1 MDYFILLSVSG
12 IAMGVIYGLIGM
24 GYALIFKATS
34 VVNFA
39 QGEVMM
45 LISYMAFSIASS
57 WTLPFWGLLMVCV
70 ALSAVVGLMIERVFI
85 RPMLGQD
92 VFSTVMVTIGL
103 AVMIRA
109 VVVMIWGADPMV
121 LPTDF
126 GDSGVE
132 FGLVFLY
139 TSQLYAIG
147 LLALCVIGM
156 WVFLRFSRMGVAMR
170 ATAARETTALLMG
183 INVTR
188 VYALA
193 WAIAAVIAGIAGVLL
208 GTIYGL
214 GPDMWTQGLRAFPAV
229 ILGGLDSVFGAA
241 ISGILIGLLENL
253 SEGYIGQGLKE
264 ISGFLVI
271 LVVLM
276 IRPYGLFGTPEIKRV

>member
-1 MDYFILLSVSG
+1 MLLCVSG
-12 IAMGVIYGLIGM
+12 VTIGVIYGLIGM

-45 LISYMAFSIASS
+45 LISYMAFSVASS
-57 WTLPFWGLLMVCV
+57 WALPFWGLLVVCV
-70 ALSAVVGLMIERVFI
+70 AMSAVVGLVIERVFI
-85 RPMLGQD
+85 RPMLGRD

-109 VVVMIWGADPMV
+109 LVVMIWGADPLV
-121 LPTDF
+121 LPTDI

-132 FGLVFLY
+132 FGQIYLY
-139 TSQLYAIG
+139 TSQIYAIG
-147 LLALCVIGM
+147 LLAVCVIGM

-193 WAIAAVIAGIAGVLL
+193 WAIAAVIAGISGVLL

-264 ISGFLVI
+264 ISGFIVI

-276 IRPYGLFGTPEIKRV
+276 IRPYGLFGTPEIERV

>member
-45 LISYMAFSIASS
+45 LISYMAFSIANS
-57 WTLPFWGLLMVCV
+57 WTLPFWGLLVVCV
-70 ALSAVVGLMIERVFI
+70 ALSAAVGLVIERVFI

-121 LPTDF
+121 LPTDI

-193 WAIAAVIAGIAGVLL
+193 WAIAAVIAGLAGVLL

-276 IRPYGLFGTPEIKRV
+276 IRPYGLFGTPEIERV

>member
-12 IAMGVIYGLIGM
+12 IAIGVIYGLIGM

-57 WTLPFWGLLMVCV
+57 WALPFWGLLAVCV
-70 ALSAVVGLMIERVFI
+70 VLSGVVGLVIERVFI
-85 RPMLGQD
+85 RPMLGQE

-109 VVVMIWGADPMV
+109 VVVMIWGADPLV
-121 LPTDF
+121 LPTDI

-132 FGLVFLY
+132 FGIVFLY

-147 LLALCVIGM
+147 LLALCVFGM
-156 WVFLRFSRMGVAMR
+156 WAFLRFSRMGVAMR

-183 INVTR
+183 INVTH
-188 VYALA
+188 VYSLA
-193 WAIAAVIAGIAGVLL
+193 WVIAAVIAGISGVLL

-214 GPDMWTQGLRAFPAV
+214 GPDMWSQGLRAFPAV

-241 ISGILIGLLENL
+241 ISGIFIGLLENL
-253 SEGYIGQGLKE
+253 SEGYIGRGLKE

-276 IRPYGLFGTPEIKRV
+276 IRPYGLFGTPEIERV

>member
-45 LISYMAFSIASS
+45 LISYMAYSIASS
-57 WTLPFWGLLMVCV
+57 WTLPFWGLLVVCV
-70 ALSAVVGLMIERVFI
+70 ALSAVVGLLIERVFI

-121 LPTDF
+121 LPTDI

-156 WVFLRFSRMGVAMR
+156 WAFLRFSRMGVAMR

-193 WAIAAVIAGIAGVLL
+193 WAISAVIAGIAGVLL

-253 SEGYIGQGLKE
+253 SEGALLHKSREGF
-264 ISGFLVI
+264 IS
-271 LVVLM
+271 
-276 IRPYGLFGTPEIKRV
+276 

>member
-1 MDYFILLSVSG
+1 
-12 IAMGVIYGLIGM
+12 MGVIYGLIGM

-45 LISYMAFSIASS
+45 LISYMAFSIANS
-57 WTLPFWGLLMVCV
+57 WTLPFWGLLVVCV
-70 ALSAVVGLMIERVFI
+70 ALSAAVGLVIERIFI

-121 LPTDF
+121 LPTDI

-132 FGLVFLY
+132 LGLVFLY

-147 LLALCVIGM
+147 LLALCVMGM
-156 WVFLRFSRMGVAMR
+156 WAFLRFSRMGVAMR

-193 WAIAAVIAGIAGVLL
+193 WAIAAVIAGLAGVLL

-276 IRPYGLFGTPEIKRV
+276 IRPYGLFGTPEIERV

>member
-1 MDYFILLSVSG
+1 MDYFILLTVSG
-12 IAMGVIYGLIGM
+12 ISIGVIYGLIGM

-57 WTLPFWGLLMVCV
+57 WALPFWGLLVVCV
-70 ALSAVVGLMIERVFI
+70 VLSGFVGLLIERIFI

-109 VVVMIWGADPMV
+109 VVVLIWGADPLV
-121 LPTDF
+121 LPTDI

-132 FGLVFLY
+132 FGMVFLY

-147 LLALCVIGM
+147 FLAVCVIGM
-156 WVFLRFSRMGVAMR
+156 WAFLRFSRMGIAMR

-188 VYALA
+188 VYAMA
-193 WAIAAVIAGIAGVLL
+193 WAIAAVIAGVSGVLL

-241 ISGILIGLLENL
+241 ISGILIGVLENL
-253 SEGYIGQGLKE
+253 SEGYIGHGLKE

-276 IRPYGLFGTPEIKRV
+276 IRPYGLFGTPEIERV

>member
-45 LISYMAFSIASS
+45 LISYMAFSIANS
-57 WTLPFWGLLMVCV
+57 WTLPFWGLLVVCV
-70 ALSAVVGLMIERVFI
+70 ALSAAVGLVIERIFI

-121 LPTDF
+121 LPTDI

-132 FGLVFLY
+132 LGLVFLY

-147 LLALCVIGM
+147 LLALCVMGM
-156 WVFLRFSRMGVAMR
+156 WAFLRFSRMGVAMR

-193 WAIAAVIAGIAGVLL
+193 WAIAAVIAGLAGVLL

-276 IRPYGLFGTPEIKRV
+276 IRPYGLFGTPEIERV

>member
-12 IAMGVIYGLIGM
+12 IAIGVIYGLIGM

-57 WTLPFWGLLMVCV
+57 WALPFWGLLAVCV
-70 ALSAVVGLMIERVFI
+70 VMSGVVGLIIERVFI
-85 RPMLGQD
+85 RPMLGQE

-109 VVVMIWGADPMV
+109 VVVMIWGADPLL
-121 LPTDF
+121 LPTDI

-132 FGLVFLY
+132 FGIVFLY

-147 LLALCVIGM
+147 LLAVCVFGM
-156 WVFLRFSRMGVAMR
+156 WAFLRFSRMGVAMR

-183 INVTR
+183 INVTH
-188 VYALA
+188 VYSLA
-193 WAIAAVIAGIAGVLL
+193 WAIAAVIAGISGVLL

-214 GPDMWTQGLRAFPAV
+214 GPDMWSQGLRAFPAV

-241 ISGILIGLLENL
+241 ISGIFIGLLENL
-253 SEGYIGQGLKE
+253 SEGYIGRGLKE

-276 IRPYGLFGTPEIKRV
+276 IRPYGLFGTPEIERV

>member
-1 MDYFILLSVSG
+1 LDYFILLSVSG

-45 LISYMAFSIASS
+45 LISYMAYSIASS
-57 WTLPFWGLLMVCV
+57 WTLPFWGLLVVCV
-70 ALSAVVGLMIERVFI
+70 ALSAVVGLVIERVFI

-92 VFSTVMVTIGL
+92 V
-103 AVMIRA
+103 
-109 VVVMIWGADPMV
+109 
-121 LPTDF
+121 
-126 GDSGVE
+126 

-156 WVFLRFSRMGVAMR
+156 WAFLRFSRMGVAMR

-193 WAIAAVIAGIAGVLL
+193 WAIAAVIAGLAGVLL

-276 IRPYGLFGTPEIKRV
+276 IRPYGLFGTPEIERV

>member
-12 IAMGVIYGLIGM
+12 IAIGVIYGLIGM

-45 LISYMAFSIASS
+45 LISYMSFTIAST
-57 WTLPFWGLLMVCV
+57 WTLPFWGLLGVCV
-70 ALSAVVGLMIERVFI
+70 VLSAVVGLIIERVFI

-92 VFSTVMVTIGL
+92 VFSTVMVTIGI

-109 VVVMIWGADPMV
+109 VVVMVWGADPLV
-121 LPTDF
+121 LPTDI
-126 GDSGVE
+126 GDSAVE
-132 FGLVFLY
+132 FGLVVLY
-139 TSQLYAIG
+139 TAQIYAIG
-147 LLALCVIGM
+147 LLAVCVIGM
-156 WVFLRFSRMGVAMR
+156 WAFLRFSRMGVAMR

-183 INVTR
+183 INVTH

-193 WAIAAVIAGIAGVLL
+193 WAIAAVISGLAGVLL

-214 GPDMWTQGLRAFPAV
+214 GPDLWTQGLRAFPAV

-241 ISGILIGLLENL
+241 ISGIFIGLLENL
-253 SEGYIGQGLKE
+253 SEGYIGRGLKE

-276 IRPYGLFGTPEIKRV
+276 IRPYGLFGTPEIERV

>member
-1 MDYFILLSVSG
+1 MDYFILLTVSG
-12 IAMGVIYGLIGM
+12 ISIGVIYGLIGM

-57 WTLPFWGLLMVCV
+57 WSLPFWALLGVCV
-70 ALSAVVGLMIERVFI
+70 VLSGVVGLLIERIFI

-92 VFSTVMVTIGL
+92 VFSTVMVTIGM

-109 VVVMIWGADPMV
+109 VVVLIWGADPMV
-121 LPTDF
+121 LPTDI

-132 FGLVFLY
+132 FGMVFLY
-139 TSQLYAIG
+139 TAQIYAIG
-147 LLALCVIGM
+147 FLAVCVFGM
-156 WVFLRFSRMGVAMR
+156 WAFLRFSRMGVAMR

-193 WAIAAVIAGIAGVLL
+193 WAIAAVIAGVSGVLL

-241 ISGILIGLLENL
+241 ISGILIGVLENL
-253 SEGYIGQGLKE
+253 SEGYIGHGLKE

-276 IRPYGLFGTPEIKRV
+276 IRPYGLFGTPEIERV

>member
-1 MDYFILLSVSG
+1 LDYFILLSVSG

-45 LISYMAFSIASS
+45 LISYMAFSIANS
-57 WTLPFWGLLMVCV
+57 WTLPFWGLLVVCV
-70 ALSAVVGLMIERVFI
+70 ALSAAVGLVIERIFI

-121 LPTDF
+121 LPTDI

-132 FGLVFLY
+132 LGLVFLY

-147 LLALCVIGM
+147 LLALCVMGM
-156 WVFLRFSRMGVAMR
+156 WAFLRFSRMGVAMR

-193 WAIAAVIAGIAGVLL
+193 WAIAAVIAGLAGVLL

-276 IRPYGLFGTPEIKRV
+276 IRPYGLFGTPEIERV

>member
-1 MDYFILLSVSG
+1 MEYFVLLAVSG
-12 IAMGVIYGLIGM
+12 LAIGVIYGLIAM

-39 QGEVMM
+39 HGEVMM

-57 WTLPFWGLLMVCV
+57 WALPFWGLLASSVV
-70 ALSAVVGLMIERVFI
+70 LSAVVGLVIERVFI
-85 RPMLGQD
+85 RPMLGQE
-92 VFSTVMVTIGL
+92 VFSTVMVTMGL

-109 VVVMIWGADPMV
+109 VVVMIWGADPLAM
-121 LPTDF
+121 PTDIA
-126 GDSGVE
+126 DSGVE
-132 FGLVFLY
+132 IGMVFLY
-139 TSQLYAIG
+139 TSQVYAVG
-147 LLALCVIGM
+147 LLAVVVIGM
-156 WVFLRFSRMGVAMR
+156 WVFLRYSRMGIAMR

-183 INVTR
+183 IDVTR

-193 WAIAAVIAGIAGVLL
+193 WALAAVIAGLSGVLL

-214 GPDMWTQGLRAFPAV
+214 GPDMWAQGLRAFPAV

-241 ISGILIGLLENL
+241 FSGLLIGLLENL

-264 ISGFLVI
+264 ISGFIVI
-271 LVVLM
+271 LIVLM
-276 IRPYGLFGTPEIKRV
+276 IRPYGLFGTPQIERV